1 MGRAFA
7 TASALAKSGGD
18 KEVDVQSPP
27 AATSLIATP
36 LFHVTANNCALQ
48 AGTLAGN
55 RFILMYK
62 WDTVEALK
70 LIEAEGVNTLS
81 AVPMMTR
88 ELLTHPDFEDY
99 DTSSLSSMGGGGAAV
114 QPDLVKKVDA
124 VTKKARP
131 AQGYGMTEVCG
142 IITISQAMYS

>member
-1 MGRAFA
+1 
-7 TASALAKSGGD
+7 
-18 KEVDVQSPP
+18 
-27 AATSLIATP
+27 
-36 LFHVTANNCALQ
+36 
-48 AGTLAGN
+48 
-55 RFILMYK
+55 MYK
-62 WDTVEALK
+62 WDTLEALK

-88 ELLTHPDFEDY
+88 ELLTHPDFNDY
-99 DTSSLSSMGGGGAAV
+99 DTSSLASMGGGGAAV

-142 IITISQAMYS
+142 IITYIAGDVFVERPSSAATWPPPLTAKSLTKTGRNFL